1 LDRSWRAVVQSSD
14 LALHSRNTGFPE
26 KSWAKAVTM
35 VSAVE
40 HIRALVPMAVILIT
54 LRLED
59 VSGAP
64 MRSVGY
70 GGGGGR
76 EGCQRSSAELQEC
89 VSASVQQFVNFMSSG
104 KISPKYT
111 ITPFDPLHLP
121 NMTIFQERRVK
132 AVYVNRYLVGLKNA
146 FIQDVRVDMERL
158 EFNVT
163 ALMPALE
170 MLGMFST
177 ERLEDHQATENS
189 ILTFSIR
196 NTLVDFTATGTLY
209 SATDASGTPSKYL
222 RLQLGISSM
231 SIASYVLNEH
241 LGTDQQLTGSSSSSA
256 PVAPAKF
263 MRLIE
268 KDLRVQLIKRVQH
281 IANEALALT
290 PFAKLFPV

>member
-1 LDRSWRAVVQSSD
+1 MSTAVQ
-14 LALHSRNTGFPE
+14 H
-26 KSWAKAVTM
+26 
-35 VSAVE
+35 
-40 HIRALVPMAVILIT
+40 
-54 LRLED
+54 
-59 VSGAP
+59 
-64 MRSVGY
+64 
-70 GGGGGR
+70 
-76 EGCQRSSAELQEC
+76 
-89 VSASVQQFVNFMSSG
+89 FVNFMSSG
-104 KISPKYT
+104 KISPKHT

-132 AVYVNRYLVGLKNA
+132 AVYVNRYLVGVKNA
-146 FIQDVRVDMERL
+146 FIQDVRADIENL
-158 EFNVT
+158 QFNVT

-196 NTLVDFTATGTLY
+196 NTLVEFMAKGTLY

-222 RLQLGISSM
+222 RLQIGISSM
-231 SIASYVLNEH
+231 SIASYVLSEH
-241 LGTDQQLTGSSSSSA
+241 LGTDQRLAGAAGSSSSSST

-268 KDLRVQLIKRVQH
+268 KDLRVQLIKRMQH

-290 PFAKLFPV
+290 PFTKLFPV

>member
-1 LDRSWRAVVQSSD
+1 
-14 LALHSRNTGFPE
+14 
-26 KSWAKAVTM
+26 M
-35 VSAVE
+35 VSAFDHVWT
-40 HIRALVPMAVILIT
+40 LVPLAVIIT
-54 LRLED
+54 LRLD
-59 VSGAP
+59 GVGGAP
-64 MRSVGY
+64 MRSIGY

-76 EGCQRSSAELQEC
+76 EGCQRSSPELREC
-89 VSASVQQFVNFMSSG
+89 VGASVQQFVNFMSSG
-104 KISPKYT
+104 KISPKHT

-121 NMTIFQERRVK
+121 NMTIFQEKRVK

-146 FIQDVRVDMERL
+146 FVQDVRMDIEKL
-158 EFNVT
+158 EFNLT

-170 MLGMFST
+170 MLGIFST

-231 SIASYVLNEH
+231 SIASYVLSEH
-241 LGTDQQLTGSSSSSA
+241 LGSDQRPAGGNSSSST

-268 KDLRVQLIKRVQH
+268 KDLRVQLIKRMQH

-290 PFAKLFPV
+290 PFTKLFPV